1 MSLLMQMVQELRT
14 TYDINPENYPTLKP
28 QSFTRIEYQAQEVVD
43 LVWDIE
49 DKHNDELGHKDR
61 TIQTLRNCLE
71 ETFEKEDEKIY
82 YGILAGVVAST
93 IIYLIVLSYVL
104 H

>member
-1 MSLLMQMVQELRT
+1 MQMVQELRT
-14 TYDINPENYPTLKP
+14 TYYIKPENYPTLKP
-28 QSFTRIEYQAQEVVD
+28 QSLKRIENQAEEIIG
-43 LVWDIE
+43 LLE
-49 DKHNDELGHKDR
+49 DERDMHTQMLKNKDR

-93 IIYLIVLSYVL
+93 IIYFIVLSYVL

>member
-1 MSLLMQMVQELRT
+1 MTLLMQMVQELRT
-14 TYDINPENYPTLKP
+14 TYDINPKNYPTLKP
-28 QSFTRIEYQAQEVVD
+28 QSFQRIKYQAEEI
-43 LVWDIE
+43 IE
-49 DKHNDELGHKDR
+49 LLEDERDMHTQTLKTKDR

-93 IIYLIVLSYVL
+93 IIYFVILTYVL

>member
-61 TIQTLRNCLE
+61 TIQTLRNSVLKKHLKRKMKRYTTVSSLE
-71 ETFEKEDEKIY
+71 
-82 YGILAGVVAST
+82 L
-93 IIYLIVLSYVL
+93 
-104 H
+104 